1 MKIFLENYL
10 WIFSSL
16 IWINMLLAILLIFF
30 ERRDP
35 TSTWLW
41 IMALTFLPG
50 IGFILYL
57 FIGQDLSKQKMF
69 KTKEEED
76 NHFRGLALM
85 QNQEINEGKFQYIDP
100 NFQKYEDHIKMHLM
114 NSDAYFTQNNN
125 VDLFFT
131 GEEKFEAML
140 ESISKAKEYIY
151 IEYYIFKSD
160 RIGSKF
166 IDALS
171 KKAKEGIDVKLLVD
185 GMGGR
190 NLSKKS
196 KKQLEDA
203 GVGFAVFFPPF
214 VPWLSIR
221 LNYRNHR
228 KICIVDGREA
238 YVGGFNIGDE
248 YLGRSKKFGHWRD
261 THIRIKGSAISS
273 LQWRFFLDWRFA
285 TKEDLTQRQ
294 SYLHHRDDLYHV
306 GMQIVTSGPDSK
318 WPSVKDGYLKT
329 ISDAR
334 EKIYIETPYF
344 IPDDSIYEALR
355 LAGLSG
361 LDVRV
366 MIPNKPDHPFVYW
379 ASMSYIG
386 GLLQAGVKFY
396 TYEKGFLHS
405 KVVVADDFVSSVG
418 TANLDIR
425 SFKLNFEVNAFIYDE
440 SINLKLT
447 ENFIKDLKY
456 CKEITLEAYKNR
468 SNIVKLK
475 ESVSRLLSPIL

>member
-1 MKIFLENYL
+1 MIQTSLIIFLEKL
-10 WIFSSL
+10 VTLTICL
-16 IWINMLLAILLIFF
+16 CII
-30 ERRDP
+30 
-35 TSTWLW
+35 
-41 IMALTFLPG
+41 ALTFLPC

-57 FIGQDLSKQKMF
+57 IIGQDLSKQKMF

-203 GVGFAVFFPPF
+203 GVG
-214 VPWLSIR
+214 
-221 LNYRNHR
+221 
-228 KICIVDGREA
+228 
-238 YVGGFNIGDE
+238 
-248 YLGRSKKFGHWRD
+248 
-261 THIRIKGSAISS
+261 
-273 LQWRFFLDWRFA
+273 
-285 TKEDLTQRQ
+285 
-294 SYLHHRDDLYHV
+294 
-306 GMQIVTSGPDSK
+306 
-318 WPSVKDGYLKT
+318 
-329 ISDAR
+329 
-334 EKIYIETPYF
+334 
-344 IPDDSIYEALR
+344 YE
-355 LAGLSG
+355 
-361 LDVRV
+361 
-366 MIPNKPDHPFVYW
+366 I
-379 ASMSYIG
+379 
-386 GLLQAGVKFY
+386 
-396 TYEKGFLHS
+396 
-405 KVVVADDFVSSVG
+405 
-418 TANLDIR
+418 
-425 SFKLNFEVNAFIYDE
+425 
-440 SINLKLT
+440 
-447 ENFIKDLKY
+447 
-456 CKEITLEAYKNR
+456 
-468 SNIVKLK
+468 
-475 ESVSRLLSPIL
+475 

>member
-1 MKIFLENYL
+1 
-10 WIFSSL
+10 
-16 IWINMLLAILLIFF
+16 
-30 ERRDP
+30 
-35 TSTWLW
+35 
-41 IMALTFLPG
+41 
-50 IGFILYL
+50 
-57 FIGQDLSKQKMF
+57 
-69 KTKEEED
+69 EED

-261 THIRIKGSAISS
+261 THIRIKGSAI
-273 LQWRFFLDWRFA
+273 
-285 TKEDLTQRQ
+285 
-294 SYLHHRDDLYHV
+294 
-306 GMQIVTSGPDSK
+306 
-318 WPSVKDGYLKT
+318 
-329 ISDAR
+329 
-334 EKIYIETPYF
+334 
-344 IPDDSIYEALR
+344 
-355 LAGLSG
+355 
-361 LDVRV
+361 
-366 MIPNKPDHPFVYW
+366 
-379 ASMSYIG
+379 
-386 GLLQAGVKFY
+386 
-396 TYEKGFLHS
+396 
-405 KVVVADDFVSSVG
+405 
-418 TANLDIR
+418 
-425 SFKLNFEVNAFIYDE
+425 
-440 SINLKLT
+440 
-447 ENFIKDLKY
+447 
-456 CKEITLEAYKNR
+456 
-468 SNIVKLK
+468 
-475 ESVSRLLSPIL
+475 